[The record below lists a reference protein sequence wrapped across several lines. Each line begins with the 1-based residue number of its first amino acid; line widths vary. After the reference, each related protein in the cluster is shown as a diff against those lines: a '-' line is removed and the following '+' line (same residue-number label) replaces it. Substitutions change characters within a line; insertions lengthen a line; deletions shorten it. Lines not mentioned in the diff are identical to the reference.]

1 MYVIVDI
8 GIMVYC
14 TNFSLDHILLKKPIL
29 EQPLNIQ
36 LNLYRVILFDI
47 FKVSFLTGP
56 HCQFRSVGCRS
67 RYEKDIAC

>member
-14 TNFSLDHILLKKPIL
+14 TNFSLDHILLKKTIL

-47 FKVSFLTGP
+47 FAHLYIGQGRRK
-56 HCQFRSVGCRS
+56 
-67 RYEKDIAC
+67 I